1 MLLILCESS
10 IGVTHTGWFK
20 QILIALQ
27 DSIIVNMSEVS
38 EQIKEAGVERKEEG
52 TEENPE
58 QEIDPEEADPEEEE
72 YEGEDAIFVEMM
84 DEGKSTRSKP
94 VVKDVFD
101 LKTFEPVLQEGEEY
115 FDDFTEQDKEKYPEL
130 FLTDEEVEE
139 IFNKMTESEKKQ
151 FLALKDFHLKE
162 YLKEGRITPLSELV
176 QAIMKENKPNI
187 PSTSHEE
194 QEALR
199 DQLLQEARKM
209 AELRERGMAPDIK
222 PPRRIQTNQGPAF
235 SENKDE
241 KGNIVITLIPG
252 RDPYE
257 DLARED
263 DEVIDITGA
272 ESELDMNADM
282 ESGDDISIISLD
294 SLAEINKEKV
304 KEVWRGM
311 SEVKG
316 KEAVLYNNLA
326 EMVEDMSPVVIQET
340 IRRTPKPGS
349 NIPSEV
355 ESLCEEINN
364 GSMFKKVVAAG
375 YMLYEQYLKSKD
387 KKYKPMS
394 YRQTAKK
401 FQVDLKGLKEISRGA
416 AYERDRKRLE
426 RMVKKEELD
435 VKPEVPA
442 PEEEKE
448 AEEPEA
454 EQLKG
459 TKRKHEDTE

>member
-1 MLLILCESS
+1 
-10 IGVTHTGWFK
+10 
-20 QILIALQ
+20 
-27 DSIIVNMSEVS
+27 MSE
-38 EQIKEAGVERKEEG
+38 QTKEAGVVQKEKG

-58 QEIDPEEADPEEEE
+58 QEVNPEEVDSEEEE
-72 YEGEDAIFVEMM
+72 FEDLDAISVEM
-84 DEGKSTRSKP
+84 EEEEAESVKP
-94 VVKDVFD
+94 VVKDVFH
-101 LKTFEPVLQEGEEY
+101 LKIFEPVLKEGEEY
-115 FDDFTEQDKEKYPEL
+115 FDDFTEEDRKEYPEL
-130 FLTDEEVEE
+130 FLTDEEVDE
-139 IFNKMTESEKKQ
+139 IFNKMTESEKKH
-151 FLALKDFHLKE
+151 FLAMKDFHLKE

-176 QAIMKENKPNI
+176 QAIMKESKPNI

-199 DQLLQEARKM
+199 NRLLQEARKM
-209 AELRERGMAPDIK
+209 SELHERGMAPEIK
-222 PPRRIQTNQGPAF
+222 PPRRIRTNQGPAF
-235 SENKDE
+235 SESKDE
-241 KGNIVITLIPG
+241 KGNITITLLPG

-263 DEVIDITGA
+263 NEIIDITGA
-272 ESELDMNADM
+272 ESESDIDPDM
-282 ESGDDISIISLD
+282 ESADDISVVSLD
-294 SLAEINKEKV
+294 SLAEINREKV
-304 KEVWRGM
+304 REVWKGM
-311 SEVKG
+311 SEVKT

-349 NIPSEV
+349 NIPQEV

-387 KKYKPMS
+387 KKYKPLS

-416 AYERDRKRLE
+416 AYERDRKQLE
-426 RMVKKEELD
+426 WLVKKEELD
-435 VKPEVPA
+435 VKPEMPTQQ
-442 PEEEKE
+442 EEEE

-454 EQLKG
+454 EQTKG